1 MKFMNKSKIM
11 SLSFGKDIVKPIE
24 ELDRRTGFIK
34 WGKKND
40 YPFQIIDLYNSS
52 AWHSGI
58 IKNKT
63 FYISGGGLEILSGE
77 LQQFIDNIFSDFN
90 MNEVAERMTFD
101 FEMFG
106 GFAVKGT
113 WNKEGTR
120 VVRWEHI
127 NVDDLRMSEDMR
139 TFYLSDDWSVM
150 NQSESKTNLRT
161 IQALD
166 ENNRQGTFILF
177 YKEPSK
183 KYKGEKGIYPKP
195 TYYGGI
201 TAIQTDGDIS
211 KFHMYELNNGFKSGT
226 LISMTGG
233 IPESV
238 EEENKIR
245 DMIKGRSQALED
257 AGEIIITFSNGKD
270 QAPEVHQLNGNDL
283 DKRYEILQ
291 NSVQQNILVAH
302 SITSPKLFGIIQE
315 GSFNSAEAL
324 ELFEIFKN
332 SYIDMRQRRLEWML
346 NKMVELSGYVG
357 RVKLKD
363 VNPVNIKEEEET
375 PAPETLSHDGCNH
388 SHDFNAQDDDFELK
402 VFAQFGVNQAD
413 YNVIKSEV
421 LEWET
426 PEDEIIKRE
435 NFALESIG
443 TIKAEINDF
452 DKSVL
457 RMLSKGEDG
466 TSIAKALSQPLTD
479 VAESIERLKGW
490 EMIVETKV
498 TDVGEYVLDK
508 LPETR
513 QFEVRYKYQV
523 RPDVP
528 PVKTKTREFC
538 QKLIDL
544 GRLYSREEINT
555 ISGRVGRDVWKFRGG
570 WYTNPKTQV
579 TTPYCRH
586 TWFQELVIKR

>member
-1 MKFMNKSKIM
+1 MNNKIM
-11 SLSFGKDIVKPIE
+11 SLSFGKDIAKPVE

-40 YPFQIIDLYNSS
+40 YPFQLIDLYNSS

-63 FYISGGGLEILSGE
+63 FYISGGGLEAVSGD
-77 LQQFIDNIFSDFN
+77 LQGFIDNIFSDFN
-90 MNEVAERMTFD
+90 MNEVADRMAFD

-127 NVDDLRMSEDMR
+127 NMDDLRISEDMH

-166 ENNRQGTFILF
+166 EKNPQGTFIMF

-195 TYYGGI
+195 PYYGGV

-346 NKMVELSGYVG
+346 NKMVELSGYSG
-357 RVKLKD
+357 RIKLKD
-363 VNPVNIKEEEET
+363 VNPVNVKEET
-375 PAPETLSHDGCNH
+375 PEIKND
-388 SHDFNAQDDDFELK
+388 DFKFNDDDEIK
-402 VFAQFGVNQAD
+402 VFAQFGADESD
-413 YNVIKSEV
+413 YNVIKSDV

-443 TIKAEINDF
+443 KIKGEINQY

-466 TSIAKALSQPLTD
+466 SSIAKALGRPLKEI
-479 VAESIERLKGW
+479 AESIERLKGW

-513 QFEVRYKYQV
+513 QFEVRYRYQV
-523 RPDVP
+523 RPDAP

-544 GRLYSREEINT
+544 GRIYTREEINT
-555 ISGRVGRDVWKFRGG
+555 ISGRVSRDVWKFRGG
-570 WYTNPKTQV
+570 WYHNPKTNV

-586 TWFQELVIKR
+586 IWFQELVIKK